1 MVASIS
7 LWPPGRRYCLTVTA
21 LRGVGNTCGGC
32 LAYPLMTAFT
42 ARTGDGIPPQR
53 STAQDLARFLSPKYI
68 PELGTCTQCTLAQK
82 VTQFPMSRTQ
92 PLLQCFGHHSHQY
105 MHCGQETVLVCQVP
119 GCIQHRCQPGPLLFV
134 HWLVTRELQ
143 VSQGASSPHLGSLG
157 RHLGLSPIQNGT
169 GHQQRHLQL
178 A

>member
-1 MVASIS
+1 MAASIS

-21 LRGVGNTCGGC
+21 LQGVGNTGGGC

-42 ARTGDGIPPQR
+42 TCTRRWDSRTEVHSARPCKISISQTHCRTGDMYTVP
-53 STAQDLARFLSPKYI
+53 
-68 PELGTCTQCTLAQK
+68 TCTE
-82 VTQFPMSRTQ
+82 SRPIAHAKGTRT
-92 PLLQCFGHHSHQY
+92 LQCVGHHSRQY
-105 MHCGQETVLVCQVP
+105 THCGQDTVLVCRVP
-119 GCIQHRCQPGPLLFV
+119 GCTQHRCQPGPLLFV
-134 HWLVTRELQ
+134 HWSVTRELQ
-143 VSQGASSPHLGSLG
+143 VSHGASSPRWGSLG